1 MYEKD
6 IRKDDEMKK
15 LLIEKAIE
23 KLPNSYAPYSRY
35 NVAAAALFDSGNI
48 YTGVNVE
55 SASLGMTICAERN
68 AIFHAVAE
76 GERRLLAVAIVGGV
90 DGQRREYCVPCGACR
105 QVMRDFGDKD
115 KMIVISAKSPDDYM
129 ENSLDEMLPYSFG
142 PESL

>member
-6 IRKDDEMKK
+6 IRNDEEMKK

-23 KLPNSYAPYSRY
+23 TLPNSYAPYSRY
-35 NVAAAALFDSGNI
+35 NVAAAALFDSGEI

-68 AIFHAVAE
+68 AIFHAIAE
-76 GERRLLAVAIVGGV
+76 GERRLLAVAIVGGT
-90 DGQRREYCVPCGACR
+90 DGQRSEYCVPCGACR

-115 KMIVISAKSPDDYM
+115 TMIVISARSPDDYM
-129 ENSLDEMLPYSFG
+129 ENTLDEMLPYSFG